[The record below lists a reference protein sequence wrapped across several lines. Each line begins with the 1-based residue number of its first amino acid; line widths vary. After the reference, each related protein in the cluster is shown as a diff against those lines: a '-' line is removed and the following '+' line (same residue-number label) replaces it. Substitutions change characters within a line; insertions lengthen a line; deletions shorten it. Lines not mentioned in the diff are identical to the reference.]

1 MATLR
6 SALETRVQKIVVD
19 NDTDVVAR
27 VVPELKKAQ
36 RDLEEIAYNFLIQEE
51 EVAGSPDVA
60 AAASLVE
67 AVPTDWLEP
76 RGVSNRLVGGTGED
90 QNDLVTMPTLTWL
103 EWDEELFREQTAAA
117 ANLTA
122 QGPPKWITIIGTD
135 IHVFPYADVAYTLR
149 IPYWKRLLKLD
160 NVGDSNW
167 WTDNAEDYL
176 VFRASARTL
185 LFNRDHE
192 ESLRYEAFAQAER
205 KSLVRTDKRA
215 RFRKAN
221 NRLRLRRDVNAK
233 ITQQR
238 M

>member
-6 SALETRVQKIVVD
+6 SALETRVEKIVVD
-19 NDTDVVAR
+19 DDTDVVAR

-36 RDLEEIAYNFLIQEE
+36 RDLEEGAYDFLIQEE

-67 AVPTDWLEP
+67 AVPSDWLEP
-76 RGVSNRLVGGTGED
+76 RGVSNRLVGGTSED

-103 EWDEELFREQTAAA
+103 EWDEELFRVQTAATL
-117 ANLTA
+117 NTSA

-149 IPYWKRLLKLD
+149 IPYWKRLLTLT
-160 NVGDSNW
+160 NSGDSNW
-167 WTDNAEDYL
+167 WTDNSEDYL
-176 VFRASARTL
+176 VFRASARVL

-221 NRLRLRRDVNAK
+221 NRLRLRRDVNAR
-233 ITQQR
+233 ITQPR